1 MSKKCIDSGEFIILT
16 EEQIKRDEEM
26 LNQVKCYQEERDMY
40 DSDRCLNEAKDG
52 LAGRLI
58 GFNIVNRSK
67 NGFDCKNSNGELLE
81 VKAINSCSKEWS
93 PVFNDTTEPKAL
105 EFKNKNVY
113 VQVPIF
119 INAKDISFFLIGN
132 NPDIGDFLLTA
143 ARNFKKSNSRRCS
156 PKIEVTQLYSK
167 YNFKIVAVDESKKQ
181 VVERLKNKYKK
192 AFKDITVD
200 DIMTVDEYI
209 KWKENNKTK

>member
-26 LNQVKCYQEERDMY
+26 LNQVKRYQEERDMY

-81 VKAINSCSKEWS
+81 VKAINFCSKEWS
-93 PVFNDTTEPKAL
+93 PIFNDTTESKAL
-105 EFKNKNVY
+105 EFKNENVY

-119 INAKDISFFLIGN
+119 LNAKDISFFLIGN
-132 NPDIGDFLLTA
+132 NPDVGDFLLTA
-143 ARNFKKSNSRRCS
+143 ARNFKKSTSRRCS

-167 YNFKIVAVDESKKQ
+167 YNFKIVAVDESKEQ

-192 AFKDITVD
+192 AFKDITAD
-200 DIMTVDEYI
+200 DIMTVDEYN
-209 KWKENNKTK
+209 KWKENNKIK